1 MLVRIQFLP
10 KLRKFHEKFG
20 KHFIKNVL
28 SSKFVSPELLFLDTD
43 FRRQPSNTGI
53 VLVLPTTTFSNIYK
67 GLIFSKFSKKTIPW
81 TFYNKDI
88 NFENQIINLLLGS
101 EVWQGTPVHK
111 FSSFQIKWSVKWNLC
126 NPMEVFEI
134 L

>member
-1 MLVRIQFLP
+1 M
-10 KLRKFHEKFG
+10 
-20 KHFIKNVL
+20 

-67 GLIFSKFSKKTIPW
+67 GLIFSKFSKKIIPC

-101 EVWQGTPVHK
+101 EV
-111 FSSFQIKWSVKWNLC
+111 
-126 NPMEVFEI
+126 
-134 L
+134 